1 MIPIGLNRRKPN
13 VMKFVKNPSAVLI
26 VVSLFI
32 LGLVVFLQNSGKINL
47 RTLSYNQSSS
57 SKLNDKVSEKVKVLP
72 EESLVIDVVKKTS
85 PSVLSIVIER
95 TSIQPDMFNPFGS
108 SGLPKESGI
117 GTGFAIDKN
126 LILTNKHVVSGQGKY
141 TAVTKDKDG
150 KKKEYKIK
158 EINLDPFNDMAIL
171 KIEENDL
178 IPLTLGDS
186 EKLQVGQLVI
196 AVGNA
201 LGQFD
206 NTVTTGVVSGL
217 GRGITASDPLQAVA
231 ERLDNLIQTDAAIN
245 PGNSGGPLLNSS
257 GEVIGINTAVA
268 GAQNIGFAL
277 PINIAVELL
286 AGFNKEGGKIVRPFL
301 GVTYSVITR
310 EVAILNELPEG
321 IYIEAV
327 TTDSAADKAGI
338 VQGDIITAIDG
349 QKLDKEKQ
357 LSEIVRT
364 KNVGDFVT
372 LSLYRDS
379 ERSEVRVQ
387 LEAAPDAVTRSN

>member
-1 MIPIGLNRRKPN
+1 MLFRSQVNP
-13 VMKFVKNPSAVLI
+13 MKFVKNPSSILI
-26 VVSLFI
+26 IVSLFI
-32 LGLVVFLQNSGKINL
+32 LGLVVFLQNSGKINF
-47 RTLSYNQSSS
+47 RPLSNSQNPLVKQSSE
-57 SKLNDKVSEKVKVLP
+57 VSEKVKVLP
-72 EESLVIDVVKKTS
+72 EESLVIDVVKKVS
-85 PSVLSIVIER
+85 PSVVSIVIER
-95 TSIQPDMFNPFGS
+95 SNQQSDLFNPFGA

-117 GTGFAIDKN
+117 GTGFAIAKN
-126 LILTNKHVVSGQGKY
+126 LILTNKHVVSSQGKY
-141 TAVTKDKDG
+141 KAVTKDKDG
-150 KKKEYKIK
+150 NKKEYKVN

-171 KIEENDL
+171 KIEEDDL
-178 IPLTLGDS
+178 VPLTLGDS
-186 EKLQVGQLVI
+186 DKLQVGQLVI

-217 GRGITASDPLQAVA
+217 GRGITASDPLEAIA

-277 PINIAVELL
+277 PIKVAVELL
-286 AGFNKEGGKIVRPFL
+286 EGFNREGGKIVRPFL

-327 TTDSAADKAGI
+327 TTGSAADKAGLKE
-338 VQGDIITAIDG
+338 GDIITSIDG
-349 QKLDKEKQ
+349 QKLDKDKQ

-364 KNVGDFVT
+364 KKVGDFVT
-372 LSLYRDS
+372 LSLFRDNV
-379 ERSEVRVQ
+379 RSEVRVQ
-387 LEAAPDAVTRSN
+387 LEAAPEQVSRSN